1 MTEDDLRDL
10 FSGLGEVSV
19 RRLFGGKGIYH
30 NGVIVAVFLHDE
42 LRLKGDDRLA
52 PELEAAGGRR
62 WTYTHARNGKQVA
75 MPYWS
80 APESALDDPDEM
92 AAWARKAYEAGLRSG
107 K

>member
-62 WTYTHARNGKQVA
+62 WTYTHDRHGKQVA

>member
-10 FSGLGEVSV
+10 FSGLGDVSV

-30 NGVIVAVFLHDE
+30 NGVIVAVFLRDE
-42 LRLKGDDRLA
+42 LRLKGDDVLA

-62 WTYTHARNGKQVA
+62 WTYTHARHGRQVS

-80 APESALDDPDEM
+80 VPESALDDPDEM
-92 AAWARKAYEAGLRSG
+92 AAWARKAYEAGLRSA